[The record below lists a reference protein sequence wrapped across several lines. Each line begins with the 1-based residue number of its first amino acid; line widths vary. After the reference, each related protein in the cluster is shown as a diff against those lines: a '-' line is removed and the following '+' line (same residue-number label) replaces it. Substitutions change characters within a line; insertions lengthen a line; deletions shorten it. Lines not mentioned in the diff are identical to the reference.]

1 MPIYEYHCKDCDH
14 VFDVLQK
21 ISDDLLTYCPECGKP
36 ELRKLISAPN
46 FRLKGKGWYETD
58 FKDKNQRNLA
68 GTSDKPAEKASE
80 NSSGNS
86 SDSKTSGDKK
96 ANDSSASS
104 KSAGSDSSSGK
115 SGASSSG
122 KSAKKDSSAGE

>member
-21 ISDDLLTYCPECGKP
+21 MSDDLLTYCPECGKP

-68 GTSDKPAEKASE
+68 SGSDKPAEKTA
-80 NSSGNS
+80 GNS

-96 ANDSSASS
+96 ANDSSGSS

-115 SGASSSG
+115 SGGSSSG
-122 KSAKKDSSAGE
+122 KSAKKSSSAGE

>member
-21 ISDDLLTYCPECGKP
+21 MSDDLLTYCPECGKP

-58 FKDKNQRNLA
+58 FKDKNQRNLVS
-68 GTSDKPAEKASE
+68 TSDKPAEKA
-80 NSSGNS
+80 SGNS

-96 ANDSSASS
+96 TNDSSGSS
-104 KSAGSDSSSGK
+104 NSTGSDSSSGK
-115 SGASSSG
+115 SGGSSSG
-122 KSAKKDSSAGE
+122 KSAKKGSSADE